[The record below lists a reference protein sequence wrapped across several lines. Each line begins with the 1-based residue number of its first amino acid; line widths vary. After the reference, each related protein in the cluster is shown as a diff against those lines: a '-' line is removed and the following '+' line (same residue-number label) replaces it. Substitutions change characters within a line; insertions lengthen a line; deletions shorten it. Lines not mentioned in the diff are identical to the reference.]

1 MLFNQNKYMN
11 DLAGIAAV
19 FAAMLVGLCSC
30 VQIEDKEQEN
40 GAAYISFASITIDN
54 EVEGMVLTK
63 ANVPA
68 GDLPDAEDFTVRI
81 SGQNIN
87 DIVFTPGNLPTEM
100 VEVMPGTYTVE
111 ATYGSNGFDGPYFYK
126 SQTLDLAYAQTA
138 TVSLTDIPLANA
150 MVAMVLPD
158 GILQHLDINS
168 MQLTDGNIVKS
179 VEPGQYVYVPAGIAI
194 SAEFSGINSLGESKS
209 ISYPMGILES
219 QHAYMVTCDLS
230 LPTVNITL
238 PDQQAGA
245 WATRLYVTPA
255 AVVSEISAD
264 KLVYE
269 AIPASSSDWSSAKK
283 SEVIEGA
290 YHVIKGLTNGTSYKV
305 RARLGAFCSE
315 EKQVTVKSQLDGAS
329 ISASHTYSGSVL
341 TGSKAT
347 ANIGFPSGGILRT
360 LYDAG
365 LLTIKGSS
373 LKYGS
378 NEVRTMSGLSG
389 DMAAVS
395 GWPYLPKGTGYTTE
409 IRHRCKGDTEDVIS
423 SIASINVPAPTFT
436 VGVSAYTS
444 YNKYLERD
452 LNFANNPD
460 NKYTVFARQATVSI
474 SNELLGNT
482 NYSKSSSI
490 TFNGGS
496 IGTFDNNSKS
506 FGNATNCT
514 TWQNYPLVAS
524 MTFDGVTKSAT
535 KDCHI
540 TGLPYL
546 ANPPTEGKGWSKVKG
561 TITWET
567 EYVDLFWATAAA
579 PEIVSPAFYIP
590 QNINVEVQTK
600 IVRNKYTFLGGS
612 IHGEIQIYTQSNS
625 KLVDEDLKSN
635 STLEKN
641 YQTSMSSDANKWTIK
656 YNYMAT
662 GPRTYVYKFNIL
674 YR

>member
-1 MLFNQNKYMN
+1 MLFNQKKYMN

-19 FAAMLVGLCSC
+19 FAAMLAGLCSC
-30 VQIEDKEQEN
+30 VQIEDKGQET
-40 GAAYISFASITIDN
+40 GVAYISFASITIDN

-81 SGQNIN
+81 SGQNID

-158 GILQHLDINS
+158 GLSQHLDLS
-168 MQLTDGNIVKS
+168 SLQLTDGRESRS
-179 VEPGQYVYVPAGIAI
+179 VEPGQYVYVPVGTMVSAMFAGT
-194 SAEFSGINSLGESKS
+194 NSLGESKQ
-209 ISYPMGILES
+209 ITYQVGILDAR
-219 QHAYMVTCDLS
+219 HAYSVTCNLDLPNVS
-230 LPTVNITL
+230 ITL

-315 EKQVTVKSQLDGAS
+315 EKQVTVKSQFDGAS

-395 GWPYLPKGTGYTTE
+395 GWPYLPKGTGYTFE
-409 IRHRCKGDTEDVIS
+409 VSHSCKGDSEEIKSSIS
-423 SIASINVPAPTFT
+423 SLDVPAPTFS
-436 VGVSAYTS
+436 VSASAYTS
-444 YNKYLERD
+444 YDKYLERD
-452 LNFANNPD
+452 LTFANNHD
-460 NKYTVFARQATVSI
+460 NKYTVFDVRASVTI
-474 SNELLGNT
+474 SDELLSNT
-482 NYSKSSSI
+482 RYSKTTSI
-490 TFNGGS
+490 TLGGAKKAE
-496 IGTFDNNSKS
+496 FDKNSKTL
-506 FGNATNCT
+506 GNITNCT
-514 TWQNYPLVAS
+514 ERKNHQLVAS
-524 MTFDGVTKSAT
+524 VTFDGITNSASD
-535 KDCHI
+535 DCHI
-540 TGLPYL
+540 TGLPNN
-546 ANPPTEGKGWSKVKG
+546 AAPPTNNGDWSGSVQAWKDDYVRLHKHTITQTFHVPSTINVSVVHRARQYTRADDCTYTFTVGATKHFENTQSSFGGKSKDINETYQAQLLTSSPTISASNSYG
-561 TITWET
+561 TIDAGL
-567 EYVDLFWATAAA
+567 EYTNVRIY
-579 PEIVSPAFYIP
+579 EISVA
-590 QNINVEVQTK
+590 
-600 IVRNKYTFLGGS
+600 
-612 IHGEIQIYTQSNS
+612 
-625 KLVDEDLKSN
+625 
-635 STLEKN
+635 
-641 YQTSMSSDANKWTIK
+641 
-656 YNYMAT
+656 
-662 GPRTYVYKFNIL
+662 